1 MQIKTSL
8 INLRKQSPLVHAI
21 TNSVTSSRVADII
34 LSTGARPMMSDF
46 SMEAQEIT
54 KNSQALLINLGMLN
68 EDKMKAIR
76 LSLKTANE
84 NSIPVVLDP
93 VGVASSKV
101 RRDFANELLENY
113 KFNVIRGNY
122 NEINYLV
129 NKVEFTGVDSQNEDE
144 NLKEKTFKDLAIK
157 LNEKTKAV
165 ILISGK
171 YEIIADSSKVF
182 SIPGGNNL
190 LRKITGAGDMETG
203 IIASLLAKPLS
214 SFKAATMAG
223 IFLRQIA
230 SQCEKNKSINSQDII
245 IAMGKLDEFEGKA
258 TILESPYELKE
269 GLVYGLDPGNNLLKI
284 KNALKGGMNIYQ
296 IRDKEADDETLG
308 KKVLKIR
315 ETMKD
320 FPCLLVM
327 NDNLKV
333 AKKYDLAVHLGQED
347 ELISTARKELG
358 RNKIIGATAK
368 NLKEAI
374 IAENMGASY
383 IGSGAFF
390 KTQTKDDAQIIS
402 LEDLKDIID
411 GVTIPVYPIGGINL
425 KNLSYFKEIK
435 LSGVCMSSAIF
446 SEDQNKIENIVKN
459 IRKKLK
465 K

>member
-101 RRDFANELLENY
+101 RRDFANELLKNY
-113 KFNVIRGNY
+113 KFSVIRGNY

-230 SQCEKNKSINSQDII
+230 SQCEKNKSINPQDII
-245 IAMGKLDEFEGKA
+245 IAMGKLDEFEGNA

-284 KNALKGGMNIYQ
+284 KNALKGGMDIYQ

-315 ETMKD
+315 EIMKD

-333 AKKYDLAVHLGQED
+333 AKK
-347 ELISTARKELG
+347 
-358 RNKIIGATAK
+358 
-368 NLKEAI
+368 
-374 IAENMGASY
+374 
-383 IGSGAFF
+383 
-390 KTQTKDDAQIIS
+390 
-402 LEDLKDIID
+402 
-411 GVTIPVYPIGGINL
+411 
-425 KNLSYFKEIK
+425 
-435 LSGVCMSSAIF
+435 
-446 SEDQNKIENIVKN
+446 
-459 IRKKLK
+459 
-465 K
+465 